1 MNKDDLLK
9 KIREDNETKD
19 PMQSDFNRTALTV
32 AAIGALVVSLIT
44 YLLELFICGKDN
56 VAVFI
61 VLLTS
66 YFLGIT
72 VKAIKTKSVF
82 FIVMAIWIGLM
93 LITLTVVYSFMLVR
107 GTV

>member
-9 KIREDNETKD
+9 KIREDNEVKE
-19 PMQSDFNRTALTV
+19 PMQSEFNRKALSV
-32 AAIGALVVSLIT
+32 AGIGALVVSLIT

-66 YFLGIT
+66 YFLCIT
-72 VKAIKTKSVF
+72 VKAIKSKTVF

-93 LITLTVVYSFMLVR
+93 LITLTVVYSFMLAR
-107 GTV
+107 GML

>member
-9 KIREDNETKD
+9 KIREDNERKE
-19 PMQSDFNRTALTV
+19 PMEAEFNRKALTV
-32 AAIGALVVSLIT
+32 SGIGALVVSSIT

-66 YFLGIT
+66 YFLSFT
-72 VKAIKTKSVF
+72 VKAIKSKKVF
-82 FIVMAIWIGLM
+82 FIAIAIYFGL
-93 LITLTVVYSFMLVR
+93 LLVTLTVIYSFMLAR
-107 GTV
+107 GTA